1 MNSDCGMFG
10 DVILIF
16 HNTEIL
22 IFFKKKRK
30 KVLEETDSCVTVNIG
45 PLLLFTIVSWF
56 YVKPCS
62 LTAVISN

>member
-16 HNTEIL
+16 HDTEIL
-22 IFFKKKRK
+22 IFVKKESSGRNRFICNG
-30 KVLEETDSCVTVNIG
+30 EYWTTAAFTV
-45 PLLLFTIVSWF
+45 VSWF

>member
-16 HNTEIL
+16 HDTEIL
-22 IFFKKKRK
+22 IFLK
-30 KVLEETDSCVTVNIG
+30 KVLEETDSCVMVNIG
-45 PLLLFTIVSWF
+45 PLLLFTFVNWF

>member
-22 IFFKKKRK
+22 IFFKKK
-30 KVLEETDSCVTVNIG
+30 KVLEETDSYVMVNIG
-45 PLLLFTIVSWF
+45 PLLLSQLSAGFMLSPV
-56 YVKPCS
+56 
-62 LTAVISN
+62 A

>member
-10 DVILIF
+10 DVVLIF

-22 IFFKKKRK
+22 IFFKKK
-30 KVLEETDSCVTVNIG
+30 KVLEETDSCVMVNSG
-45 PLLLFTIVSWF
+45 PLLLFTIVGWF

>member
-22 IFFKKKRK
+22 IFLKK
-30 KVLEETDSCVTVNIG
+30 KVLEETDSCVMVNIG
-45 PLLLFTIVSWF
+45 PLLLFTIASWF